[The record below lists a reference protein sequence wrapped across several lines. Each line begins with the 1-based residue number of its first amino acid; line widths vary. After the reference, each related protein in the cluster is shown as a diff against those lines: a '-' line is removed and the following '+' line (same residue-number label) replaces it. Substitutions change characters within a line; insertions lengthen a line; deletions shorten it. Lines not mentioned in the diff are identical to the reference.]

1 MLSHRIATAA
11 VLLVLFGLDLFLAST
26 SLFALSLG
34 LIAAAAAWEWS
45 RLAGVRDEHLQ
56 TVYASAIGLIALVVL
71 YLPPDTGFLRW
82 SMLVGFLLWAAVPAL
97 LYLAP
102 VQAPV
107 RRSGKRA
114 LVGGAIVVVLATLA
128 IQYLRSHAPLASPWL
143 LLYAF
148 AVVWLMDIGAYFSGR
163 RFGRRKLAPL
173 ISPKKTWE
181 GVWGGL
187 AATAALL
194 VATLLLADLPEGYG
208 WRLALATFL
217 AAALSVYGD
226 LFESRL
232 KRAAGRKDSSS
243 LLPGHGGVLDR
254 VDGVLAA
261 MPAFAFAWAWL

>member
-1 MLSHRIATAA
+1 MLAHRIATAA

-26 SLFALSLG
+26 SLFALSLAA
-34 LIAAAAAWEWS
+34 IAAAAAWEWS
-45 RLAGVRDEHLQ
+45 RLAGVTDEHLQ
-56 TVYASAIGLIALVVL
+56 TAYASAIGLAALVVL
-71 YLPPDTGFLRW
+71 HLPPETGFLRW
-82 SMLVGFLLWAAVPAL
+82 SMLVGFLLWLGAPAL

-107 RRSGKRA
+107 VRSGARA
-114 LVGGAIVVVLATLA
+114 LVGGAAVVVLATLA
-128 IQYLRSHAPLASPWL
+128 IQYLRSHAALASAWL

-148 AVVWLMDIGAYFSGR
+148 AVVWLMDIGAYFVGK

-173 ISPKKTWE
+173 ISPNKTWE

-187 AATAALL
+187 ATALTLL
-194 VATLLLADLPEGYG
+194 VLTLLLVDLPPGFG
-208 WRLALATFL
+208 VRLALATL
-217 AAALSVYGD
+217 LSAAFSVCGD
-226 LFESRL
+226 LFESRM

-261 MPAFAFAWAWL
+261 IPAFAFAWAWL

>member
-1 MLSHRIATAA
+1 MLSHRVATAV
-11 VLLVLFGLDLFLAST
+11 VLLALFGLDLFLAST

-34 LIAAAAAWEWS
+34 FIAAAAAWEWS
-45 RLAGVRDEHLQ
+45 RLAGVANEHAQ
-56 TVYASAIGLIALVVL
+56 TAYASAIGLVALVVL
-71 YLPPDTGFLRW
+71 HLPPETGFLRW
-82 SMLVGFLLWAAVPAL
+82 AMLAGFLLWAAVPAL

-102 VQAPV
+102 VQAPLA
-107 RRSGKRA
+107 RSGKRA
-114 LVGGAIVVVLATLA
+114 LALGALAVVLATLA

-148 AVVWLMDIGAYFSGR
+148 AVVWLMDIGAYFAGR
-163 RFGRRKLAPL
+163 RFGRRKLAPS

-194 VATLLLADLPEGYG
+194 AATLLFADLPPGYG
-208 WRLALATFL
+208 TRLALATGL
-217 AAALSVYGD
+217 AAPLSVYGD

-232 KRAAGRKDSSS
+232 KRAAGRKDSSA

-261 MPAFAFAWAWL
+261 LPAFAFAWAWL

>member
-1 MLSHRIATAA
+1 M
-11 VLLVLFGLDLFLAST
+11 LLVLFGLDLFLAST
-26 SLFALSLG
+26 HLFALSLAG
-34 LIAAAAAWEWS
+34 IAAAAAWEWS
-45 RLAGVRDEHLQ
+45 RLAGVTREHLQ
-56 TVYASAIGLIALVVL
+56 TAYASLIGLIALVAL
-71 YLPPDTGFLRW
+71 YLPPDEDFLRW
-82 SMLVGFLLWAAVPAL
+82 SMLAGFLLWAGAPAL
-97 LYLAP
+97 IYLAP

-107 RRSGKRA
+107 VRSGTRA
-114 LVGGAIVVVLATLA
+114 LVGGAIAVVIATLA
-128 IQYLRSHAPLASPWL
+128 IQYLRSHAPLASAWL

-173 ISPKKTWE
+173 VSPNKTWE

-187 AATAALL
+187 ATVAVLL
-194 VATLLLADLPEGYG
+194 LATLLLADLPDGFG
-208 WRLALATFL
+208 LRLTFATLL

-254 VDGVLAA
+254 IDGVLAA
-261 MPAFAFAWAWL
+261 MPGFAFAWAWL

>member
-26 SLFALSLG
+26 SLFALSLAG
-34 LIAAAAAWEWS
+34 IAAAAAWEWS
-45 RLAGVRDEHLQ
+45 RLAGVTREHLQ
-56 TVYASAIGLIALVVL
+56 TAYASAIGSVALIVL

-82 SMLVGFLLWAAVPAL
+82 MMLVGFLLWAGAPAL

-107 RRSGKRA
+107 VRSGTRA
-114 LVGGAIVVVLATLA
+114 LVGGAVVIVLATLA
-128 IQYLRSHAPLASPWL
+128 IQYLRSHAPLASAWL

-148 AVVWLMDIGAYFSGR
+148 AVVWLMDIGAYFAGR
-163 RFGRRKLAPL
+163 RFGRRKLAPA
-173 ISPKKTWE
+173 ISPNKTWE

-187 AATAALL
+187 ATAALL
-194 VATLLLADLPEGYG
+194 LLGTLLLVDLPDGYGIRLAFATLL
-208 WRLALATFL
+208 
-217 AAALSVYGD
+217 AAAFSVYGD